1 MCKKVEKRK
10 RKDTFS
16 SANTI
21 IEQFV
26 VAQVESI
33 FSCSIC
39 NSDIYPTVLLT
50 LTRASSWERC
60 TLARMESPLETLLG
74 LSSLRNINKSSFQ
87 NAFLS
92 PLFLSSSKHASDIN
106 VNCTYKTLKSDNQ
119 CKLWQKIFYH
129 SSLKSLL
136 LRFPR

>member
-1 MCKKVEKRK
+1 MKRK
-10 RKDTFS
+10 KEQRKETLS

-26 VAQVESI
+26 VDQVESI
-33 FSCSIC
+33 FTCSIC
-39 NSDIYPTVLLT
+39 NSDISPTVLLT

-87 NAFLS
+87 NEFLS
-92 PLFLSSSKHASDIN
+92 PLFLSSRKNASDN
-106 VNCTYKTLKSDNQ
+106 VNCSYKTLKINNQ